1 MIKENLH
8 KTQTGIACEYFVAGE
23 LSRRG
28 YNVTLT
34 SGNTK
39 AIDLLIEK
47 NKKLI
52 PIQVKGI
59 QRIKSI
65 CWNISEESIREDII
79 YVLVNLNADSYNQP
93 EYFVLTS
100 EEMDKHLKRVKS
112 GRHYIDY
119 NYVKRMNFIDSWDK
133 I

>member
-23 LSRRG
+23 LPRRG

-100 EEMDKHLKRVKS
+100 AEMDRHLK
-112 GRHYIDY
+112 
-119 NYVKRMNFIDSWDK
+119 
-133 I
+133 